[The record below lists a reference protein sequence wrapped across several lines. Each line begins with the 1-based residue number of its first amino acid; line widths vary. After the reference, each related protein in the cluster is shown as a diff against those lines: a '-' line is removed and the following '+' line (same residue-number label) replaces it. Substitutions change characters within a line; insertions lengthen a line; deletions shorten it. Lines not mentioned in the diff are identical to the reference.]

1 MPFSAHSRSGNAAL
15 KKIRVLLLAA
25 TATLLAGHDPAA
37 ARITALQL
45 APATPFADGASFGA
59 AGPYE
64 RVVGTVSGELD
75 PADPHN
81 KGIADIALAPRN
93 ARGLVEYT
101 ADFFML
107 RPKDPSKGSHTLVY
121 EVLNR
126 GRKFLFNWVLDAPA
140 QAAQAVNDPKSLAD
154 AGDALPLRRGD
165 TIVWSGWEPDAL
177 RQLGGMAIDVP
188 VATADGKAGGPPI
201 TAPVRDELVS
211 GTRGPLEAPF
221 LLTFA
226 AATPDKTKAHLTVRV
241 HEADPPLEVPTIAWT
256 YTDPRHIALL
266 PEGAKPVPGA
276 LYEFTYEAT
285 GAKVQGIG
293 FAATRDVVAALRGRA
308 FGGEPIQHAV
318 AIGISQSGRY
328 LRDFIHQGFNADED
342 GHKVFDGVL
351 AHISGIGG
359 VFLNARFGQPSRT
372 NTQHEDHLYPEN
384 AFPFSSAL
392 ERDPVTG
399 QTGALLRRDGFDP
412 LLIETNT
419 GTEYWQKGASLLAT
433 DPLGHDDV
441 ALPDTTRAFLIA
453 SGFHYGRAGL
463 SDAKGPCFNPRN
475 TLSPAPVL
483 RALLVDLEDWVTAGT
498 APPASR
504 VPHLADGTLVAPD
517 ATGFPA
523 MPPGFTVAHHGNAV
537 ARFADYVHPVPEGGP
552 QYRALVPK
560 VDAVGN
566 DAAGVRLPAVAVPR
580 ATLTGWNFYAAPFP
594 EGELCDRDGSQL
606 PLAATDAARQPG
618 DARPSL
624 AALYPTPGSYE
635 AKLKAAADELVAA
648 RLLLPEDAARLA
660 GAK

>member
-1 MPFSAHSRSGNAAL
+1 M
-15 KKIRVLLLAA
+15 KKIRATLLAA

-59 AGPYE
+59 AGSYE
-64 RVVGTVSGELD
+64 RVIGTVRGELD
-75 PADPHN
+75 PADPRN

-101 ADFFML
+101 TDFFML
-107 RPKDPSKGSHTLVY
+107 RPADSAKGSHTLVY

-140 QAAQAVNDPKSLAD
+140 QGGQAVNDPRSLAD

-165 TIVWSGWEPDAL
+165 TLVWSGWEAEAL
-177 RQLGGMAIDVP
+177 RQGGGMAIDVP

-201 TAPVRDELVS
+201 TATVRDELVS

-226 AATPDKTKAHLTVRV
+226 AATPDKAKAHLTVRV
-241 HEADPPLEVPTIAWT
+241 REEDPPRDVPDPAWT
-256 YTDPRHIALL
+256 YADARHVVLL

-285 GAKVQGIG
+285 SPKVQGIG
-293 FAATRDVVAALRGRA
+293 FAATRDVVAALRGDGLA
-308 FGGEPIQHAV
+308 GQALLGGTIRHAV
-318 AIGISQSGRY
+318 AIGLSQSGRF

-359 VFLNARFGQPSRT
+359 VFLNARFAQPSRT

-384 AFPFSSAL
+384 AFPFSSAA

-399 QTGALLRRDGFDP
+399 QSGALLRRDGFDP

-433 DPLGHDDV
+433 DPLGREDV

-463 SDAKGPCFNPRN
+463 SAAKGPCFNPRN

-483 RALLVDLEDWVTAGT
+483 RALLVDLEDWVAAGT
-498 APPASR
+498 TPPASR
-504 VPHLADGTLVAPD
+504 VPRLADGTLVAAD

-523 MPPGFTVAHHGNAV
+523 MPGGFEVARRGNAV
-537 ARFADYVHPVPEGGP
+537 ARFADYVHPDPQGGP

-566 DAAGVRLPAVAVPR
+566 DAAGVRLPEVAVPR

-606 PLAATDAARQPG
+606 PLAATDAAKSPG
-618 DARPSL
+618 DNRPSL

-635 AKLKAAADELVAA
+635 AKLKAVADELVAA

-660 GAK
+660 AAK